1 MNSSDKYLSQRL
13 EAHEKTLDGINLQ
26 LEPCNSLDES
36 STGRYQKFKS
46 PHSKFAP
53 TGLWRKKRDVTSIK
67 INHSR

>member
-1 MNSSDKYLSQRL
+1 MNPSDKYLCPRL
-13 EAHEKTLDGINLQ
+13 DQHDKTLDGINLQ
-26 LEPCNSLDES
+26 LEPSNSLDEN

-53 TGLWRKKRDVTSIK
+53 TGLWRKKRDIAAIK